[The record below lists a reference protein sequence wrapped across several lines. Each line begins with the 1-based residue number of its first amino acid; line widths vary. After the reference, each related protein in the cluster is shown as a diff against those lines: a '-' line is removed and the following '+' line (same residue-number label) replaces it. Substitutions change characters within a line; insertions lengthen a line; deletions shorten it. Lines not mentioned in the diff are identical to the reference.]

1 MISVLRMEMRE
12 EACLRWGGN
21 LLAFLGGPE
30 MEQEGRRLVLPVGDR
45 GPGRV
50 DRLCALRA

>member
-45 GPGRV
+45 GPG
-50 DRLCALRA
+50 